1 MPAIKFALRSVNCSG
16 WAIPRHFIGHKR
28 RPVVTFFAKIN
39 KLAGIRLR
47 KSEALIMEL
56 YDVMRTTFACREFTG
71 QPVPQEVLDRIIEHA
86 RFAPSG
92 GNRQGW
98 RIINIT
104 DSEKRGRLAQLSL
117 NMATRYLLQV
127 QAGESPLNTINPSAV
142 TDDQV
147 ARAESPEWLVAH
159 IRNAST
165 LLVVT
170 VDLALVASMDKDL
183 DRIGLVSGGS
193 IYPLAWN
200 ILLAARNEGYGGT
213 MTTWGV
219 AQEPAIKAL
228 LDIPPNWAIA
238 TIMPLGKPVK
248 QLTRLKRKPV
258 EDILF
263 TNSWDGGS
271 L

>member
-1 MPAIKFALRSVNCSG
+1 
-16 WAIPRHFIGHKR
+16 
-28 RPVVTFFAKIN
+28 
-39 KLAGIRLR
+39 
-47 KSEALIMEL
+47 MEL

-71 QPVPQEVLDRIIEHA
+71 EPVPQDVLHRIIDHA

-104 DSEKRGRLAQLSL
+104 DPVKKERLAHLSL
-117 NMATRYLLQV
+117 PTATRYLLQMK
-127 QAGESPLNTINPSAV
+127 AGESPLNTIHPSAV

-147 ARAESPEWLVAH
+147 ACAETPEWLVAH
-159 IRNAST
+159 IRNAPT
-165 LLVVT
+165 LLVIT
-170 VDLALVASMDKDL
+170 VDLALIASMDKDL

-219 AQEPAIKAL
+219 AQEPAVAAL
-228 LDIPPNWAIA
+228 LDIPPNWAVA
-238 TIMPLGKPVK
+238 TIMPLGKPLK
-248 QLTRLKRKPV
+248 QLTRLKRKSV
-258 EDILF
+258 EGILY
-263 TNSWDGGS
+263 TDSWNGGS
-271 L
+271 A